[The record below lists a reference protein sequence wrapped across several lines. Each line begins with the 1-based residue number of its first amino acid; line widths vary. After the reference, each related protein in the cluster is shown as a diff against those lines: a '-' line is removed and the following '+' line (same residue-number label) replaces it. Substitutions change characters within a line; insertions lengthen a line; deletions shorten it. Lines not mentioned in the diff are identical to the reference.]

1 MKTVTT
7 QIQLDSSQFD
17 TLAEESKRRQ
27 ISIDELL
34 GNLVKQY
41 LDELSILNRRSEVN
55 LMSIVGLGDSG
66 SSDVSENHDKYLGE
80 IIAHEHLR

>member
-1 MKTVTT
+1 MP

-17 TLAEESKRRQ
+17 ALAEESKRKQ
-27 ISIDELL
+27 ISIEELL

-41 LDELSILNRRSEVN
+41 LDELSILSRRSEVD

-66 SSDVSENHDKYLGE
+66 LTDVSENHDKYLGE
-80 IIAHEHLR
+80 AVANEHLR